1 MNLKYGVLLLV
12 FLLSFRIVCAQKEN
26 NSVLEKIINLDIQ
39 NQSITSILDSI
50 SSQAHV
56 FFSYDAI
63 LIEADKITNLSASGI
78 NLHETLDTLFNS
90 NFIYQVLG
98 DQIIISNHAETN
110 TEPVLSKSK
119 PIVFK
124 GRVSDRERKDV
135 LPYTGITILE
145 TNIGTL
151 SNIDGDFELKIPEKN
166 KNDTVVFSHLGF
178 RQYRMPISEI
188 TGESYAIHLQ
198 PISIHLKEVK
208 IIVLDAPQIVNKV
221 IEKIGMNYPHDTEIM
236 TAFYRE
242 VLKQDSKY
250 IDVAE
255 AVMDIRKAPYENANI
270 PDRIK
275 VVKGRKSHN
284 VEASQFVDFKIQGG
298 PYYIT
303 QLDVIKI
310 LGTFLDPEFRNSHKY
325 WLDEVVEIDERKTYV
340 IGFKPKEKTDY
351 PCFQGKLFVDMS
363 TLALV
368 QAEFSLTRSGLKL
381 ASQTLIKKKPKD
393 FSVQPLSADY
403 MVSYRKANNKWHLS
417 SAQAA
422 INFKVRS
429 KSDKVNSTFHSV
441 SDLLI
446 TDFKP
451 DDGANFK
458 RDEVFNA
465 KDIFTETIT
474 KYDDGFWGDYNTI
487 KPSEDLQNALQDYY
501 LKNDSLFKF
510 KETEEGFLNKNY

>member
-1 MNLKYGVLLLV
+1 MNPKYGVLLLV

-26 NSVLEKIINLDIQ
+26 NSVLEKIITLDIQ
-39 NQSITSILDSI
+39 SQSITSILDSI

-56 FFSYDAI
+56 FFSYDAV
-63 LIEADKITNLSASGI
+63 LIEADKITNLSASEI
-78 NLHETLDTLFNS
+78 SLQETLDTLFNS

-98 DQIIISNHAETN
+98 DQIIIAKHMDNDPES
-110 TEPVLSKSK
+110 VLSKSK
-119 PIVFK
+119 PIVFR
-124 GRVSDRERKDV
+124 GRVSDRERKNV
-135 LPYTGITILE
+135 LPYTGIYILG

-166 KNDTVVFSHLGF
+166 KKDTVVFSHLGF
-178 RQYRMPISEI
+178 RQYRKPISEI
-188 TGESYAIHLQ
+188 NEESSAIHLQ
-198 PISIHLKEVK
+198 PTSIHLKEVQ
-208 IIVLDAPQIVNKV
+208 IIVLDAPQIINKV
-221 IEKIGMNYPHDTEIM
+221 IEKIGTNYPHDAEIM

-242 VLKQDSKY
+242 VLKQDAKY

-255 AVMDIRKAPYENANI
+255 AVMDIRKAPYENANV
-270 PDRIK
+270 PDRVK

-303 QLDVIKI
+303 QLDVIKM
-310 LGTFLDPEFRNSHKY
+310 LETFLDPEYRDSHKY
-325 WLDEVVEIDERKTYV
+325 WLDEVVEIDKRKTYV

-381 ASQTLIKKKPKD
+381 GSQSLIKKKPKD
-393 FSVQPLSADY
+393 FSVRPLSADY
-403 MVSYRKANNKWHLS
+403 IVNYRKVNNKWHLS
-417 SAQAA
+417 NAQAS
-422 INFKVRS
+422 IDFKVRS

-451 DDGANFK
+451 DDGTHFK

-487 KPSEDLQNALQDYY
+487 KPSEDLREALEEYY
-501 LKNDSLFKF
+501 LKNDSLFRQ
-510 KETEEGFLNKNY
+510 

>member
-1 MNLKYGVLLLV
+1 MNPKYGVLLLV
-12 FLLSFRIVCAQKEN
+12 FLLWFRIACAQKEN
-26 NSVLEKIINLDIQ
+26 NSVLEKIITLDIQ
-39 NQSITSILDSI
+39 NQPITLILDSI

-63 LIEADKITNLSASGI
+63 LIEADKLTNLSASGI
-78 NLHETLDTLFNS
+78 SLQETLDTLFRS
-90 NFIYQVLG
+90 NFVYQVLG
-98 DQIIISNHAETN
+98 DQIIIAKQIDTN
-110 TEPVLSKSK
+110 PELVLSLSK
-119 PIVFK
+119 PIVFR
-124 GRVSDRERKDV
+124 GRVSDRERKNV
-135 LPYTGITILE
+135 LPYTGISVLG

-188 TGESYAIHLQ
+188 TEKNSAILLQ
-198 PISIHLKEVK
+198 PISIHLKEVQ
-208 IIVLDAPQIVNKV
+208 IIVLDAPQIVNRV
-221 IEKIGMNYPHDTEIM
+221 VEKIGTNYPRDAEIM

-242 VLKQDSKY
+242 VLKQDAKY

-255 AVMDIRKAPYENANI
+255 AVMDIRKAPYENANV
-270 PDRIK
+270 PDRVK

-303 QLDVIKI
+303 QLDVIKM
-310 LGTFLDPEFRNSHKY
+310 LESFLDHEFRDSHKY
-325 WLDEVVEIDERKTYV
+325 WLDEVVEIDERKNYV

-381 ASQTLIKKKPKD
+381 ANQSLIKKKPKD
-393 FSVQPLSADY
+393 FSVRPLSADY

-417 SAQAA
+417 SAQAS

-451 DDGANFK
+451 DDGTHFK

-465 KDIFTETIT
+465 KEIFTETIT

-487 KPSEDLQNALQDYY
+487 KPSKDLTEALQDYY
-501 LKNDSLFKF
+501 LKNDSLFRINVRERKIEI
-510 KETEEGFLNKNY
+510 KK